1 MGGKRGKTK
10 TWWTEKAVFL
20 KSFVDVGFLKG
31 DFFKLCV
38 GNNWGGLQEGGGVV
52 NDRTFAKNARKSGYS
67 EESRFSFHVGKK
79 G

>member
-1 MGGKRGKTK
+1 MGGKHKKVVRCFFIFC
-10 TWWTEKAVFL
+10 VFL

-31 DFFKLCV
+31 DFFTLCV